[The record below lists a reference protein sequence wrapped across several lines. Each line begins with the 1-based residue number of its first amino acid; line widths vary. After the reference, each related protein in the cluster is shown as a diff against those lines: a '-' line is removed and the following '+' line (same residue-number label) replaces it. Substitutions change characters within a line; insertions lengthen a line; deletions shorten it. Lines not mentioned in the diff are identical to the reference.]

1 MQKPDVE
8 QSLVDLAIELATGAG
23 ALTRKW
29 FDRGSIDVETKADGS
44 PVTEADK
51 AAERYLREQISLAF
65 PTDTIVGEEEED
77 REGTSGR
84 TWIIDPVDGTKSFT
98 RGVPLYGT
106 LLAVVDEHG
115 PAIGVIVLP
124 ALDEVVAAGRGLGCT
139 HNGRPT
145 TVNDND
151 GTDVPYVMTS
161 GLEYWETDSKIHT
174 TLNDELVLRTWGDAY
189 GYALVATGRADAMV
203 DAAGVN
209 LWDVAPMQIIIPEAG
224 GMVTNE
230 LGEPWT
236 PGHAFVASNGKV
248 HDQVCASISA

>member
-8 QSLVDLAIELATGAG
+8 QSLVDLAVELATGAG

-65 PTDTIVGEEEED
+65 PTDTIVGEEEDD

-84 TWIIDPVDGTKSFT
+84 TWIIDPIDGTKSFT

-145 TVNDND
+145 SVNEND
-151 GTDVPYVMTS
+151 GTGAPYVMTS
-161 GLEYWETDSKIHT
+161 GLEYWEADSKIHT
-174 TLNDELVLRTWGDAY
+174 TLRDDMVLRTWGDAY
-189 GYALVATGRADAMV
+189 GYSLVATGRADAMV

-209 LWDVAPMQIIIPEAG
+209 LWDVAPMQVIIPEAG
-224 GMVTNE
+224 GMVSDCLLYTS
-230 LGEPWT
+230 PSPRDRT
-236 PGHAFVASNGKV
+236 RSRMPS
-248 HDQVCASISA
+248 SA